1 MCYNRSV
8 DGSPFFVVVDCSLV
22 ERGDVMGKGAKP
34 DILVLDTSF
43 VMEYPESVLGRRL
56 PSLSLGLEGSIV
68 VIPAVVISELCWNE
82 RKKGPKRDIAKMV
95 LSVLRE
101 GFGGLKSTGLLEA
114 TAPIGSRSI
123 IYSLVRPPKGFFKSM
138 PEKLANNDDFV
149 IATALYCALE
159 SRCQGT
165 KTYRD
170 FNFKEAEVMLVTG
183 DRDMVKKA
191 RKWRLPVT
199 HIKPRPARPKQE
211 AKKEKTIRYRRHRK
225 RKENK

>member
-43 VMEYPESVLGRRL
+43 VMGYPESVLGRRL

-68 VIPAVVISELCWNE
+68 VIPAVVISELYWNK
-82 RKKGPKRDIAKMV
+82 RKKGPKRDVAKMV

-114 TAPIGSRSI
+114 TATIGSRGI
-123 IYSLVRPPKGFFKSM
+123 VYSLVRPPKGFLKSM
-138 PEKLANNDDFV
+138 PENPANNDDLV

-159 SRCQGT
+159 GHCQGT

-170 FNFKEAEVMLVTG
+170 FNFKDAGVTLVTG

-199 HIKPRPARPKQE
+199 HIKPRPARPKQ
-211 AKKEKTIRYRRHRK
+211 AKKEKTIRHRRHRK
-225 RKENK
+225 RKGNK